1 MNTVYTINGWNL
13 YKIKEPSQYLP
24 TCCSNTRFFH
34 SLFIKRQRVRTSGK
48 QHHLRNTRI
57 LFPVKPSEKPV
68 SSLTKN
74 NNLSQTQ
81 LSRIQTDY
89 SEGTNDNVI
98 LAIMVGKSTQ
108 DERHLRLPL
117 LLLSSVFQAEA
128 KQSAGMSEVCN
139 EKCIIPDCRASS
151 RSIRNCKMR
160 KPTGRWMD
168 LIFGDFAW
176 FCNSFFC

>member
-1 MNTVYTINGWNL
+1 MKSVQNQRAISIFTNLLQQRKVFSLTI
-13 YKIKEPSQYLP
+13 
-24 TCCSNTRFFH
+24 
-34 SLFIKRQRVRTSGK
+34 GK
-48 QHHLRNTRI
+48 QHHLRNTLI

-98 LAIMVGKSTQ
+98 LAILVGKSTQ

-176 FCNSFFC
+176 FCNSFFCRYSSIYTLKIYESGLL